1 MYWNEKFRNLV
12 KGYTNMNMNDVAT
25 KNQKDF
31 LKVKMFEV
39 PSEVK
44 TNKDKLRINRK
55 KYV

>member
-12 KGYTNMNMNDVAT
+12 KGYTNMNMNDLAT

-44 TNKDKLRINRK
+44 K
-55 KYV
+55 